1 MSNWHWNHVGVG
13 YQLLQIWD
21 ILDLGVDEDRLISL
35 LCELT
40 LDFESPQVA
49 QGRQV
54 VRVIVSDQTNPFW
67 KLIER
72 VLVVQH
78 QLLDSTWVAIL

>member
-13 YQLLQIWD
+13 YQLLHIWD

-40 LDFESPQVA
+40 IDFESPQVA